1 MHYIANTLTNHTVI
15 VTKHKGSADNICQAP
30 ELRATLSVCHS
41 WGPGSYYYVLLLN
54 ALRYYV
60 LLLNALR

>member
-30 ELRATLSVCHS
+30 ELCVSEHEAED
-41 WGPGSYYYVLLLN
+41 
-54 ALRYYV
+54 
-60 LLLNALR
+60 